1 MSSIDNYIFRTTLA
15 SFALVLVSLTGVI
28 WITQALRGIDLM
40 TSQGQTI
47 VTFLGITSL
56 VIPTLVLIIS
66 PIALMIAISHTLN
79 KLATDSE
86 IIVMNAAGLSPY
98 RLFRPFL
105 YASCVVALLVAFIA
119 AYLKPEGMRRLKQW
133 DAEITADVL
142 GNILQPGRFA
152 QLDQNLTIRIRE
164 RQPGGLLV
172 GIFID
177 DRRDPKERVSIV
189 ADHGTVMKNGGSSF
203 LVLEDGNLQR
213 FEVGKRDP
221 ALVAFGR
228 YAFDM
233 SKFSNRSRD
242 DTIGLNELYLWDL
255 IWTPRTGISQYTT
268 SNQVRADLHDRLTA
282 IIYPF
287 AFAALTFAF
296 LGSPRTTRQSRT
308 FSIAGSILAVFM
320 LRLVGFFC
328 SVQAAKADWAIPSH
342 YLMLA
347 GGIGVSLW
355 IIARGIVIA
364 PPGFLLEYMN
374 SVGSHLLKTSDY
386 IMRWARP
393 KQT

>member
-1 MSSIDNYIFRTTLA
+1 MGSIDKYIFRTTLA

-28 WITQALRGIDLM
+28 WITQALRQIDLM

-47 VTFLGITSL
+47 VTFLSVSSL
-56 VIPTLVLIIS
+56 VIPALVLIIS

-86 IIVMNAAGLSPY
+86 IIVMNAAGLSPL
-98 RLFRPFL
+98 RLFRPFI
-105 YASCVVALLVAFIA
+105 YATLVVSLLVAFIA
-119 AYLKPEGMRRLKQW
+119 AYLAPDGLRRLKQW

-142 GNILQPGRFA
+142 ANILQPGRFA

-189 ADHGTVMKNGGSSF
+189 ADHGTVVKNQDGSF
-203 LVLEDGNLQR
+203 LILEDGNLER
-213 FEVGKRDP
+213 FEIGKRDP

-228 YAFDM
+228 YGFDM
-233 SKFSNRSRD
+233 SKFSNQGRD
-242 DTIGLNELYLWDL
+242 VALGIRERYLWELLWPQDSDPIYEQL
-255 IWTPRTGISQYTT
+255 AGQF
-268 SNQVRADLHDRLTA
+268 RAELHDRFMA
-282 IIYPF
+282 PIYPF

-296 LGSPRTTRQSRT
+296 LGAPRTTRQSRN
-308 FSIAGSILAVFM
+308 FSIGGSILAVFG
-320 LRLVGFFC
+320 LRMAGFAC
-328 SVQAAKADWAIPSH
+328 SVLAVKSPLAPIVQ

-347 GGIGVSLW
+347 TAIGASFR
-355 IIARGIVIA
+355 IIIGGIVIE
-364 PPGFLLEYMN
+364 PPAGLMETINRSNARLLRLF
-374 SVGSHLLKTSDY
+374 G
-386 IMRWARP
+386 RP
-393 KQT
+393 ATA